1 MSQIITQQGMQRIPK
16 GPIVLSDIRLK
27 RISPHESVL
36 YARDN
41 KGHEF
46 ECKFEHTVHLFGSA
60 VMAMMTFFAAKAGV
74 VTVEEDGIGKTIIR
88 ATNAK
93 QDGLTK

>member
-1 MSQIITQQGMQRIPK
+1 MSEIISGLGTKRIPK
-16 GPIVLSDIRLK
+16 GPIELSDIRIK
-27 RISPHESVL
+27 RVSAYQSVI
-36 YARDN
+36 YARDK

-46 ECKFEHTVHLFGSA
+46 TCKFDHTVHLFGSA

-74 VTVEEDGIGKTIIR
+74 VTVEAMGPGQTEVR

-93 QDGLTK
+93 QDGLT